1 MRSQQKSAIMRTPL
15 KLKMIH
21 WLQNF
26 MGMGMRQPLQVLKT
40 VSAHQ
45 VHHLGQGQTQQNDA
59 SFITSGPLS
68 PFFFHKNTC
77 QTYYSEPKN
86 CSLGLFLYMSL
97 SLFPVS
103 LSLFIWH
110 THTHLFT
117 QTIVAEEN
125 LIRED
130 RLRHRQEYKQPHCW
144 QTAIPPFIIAFPSL

>member
-15 KLKMIH
+15 KLKMTH

-26 MGMGMRQPLQVLKT
+26 MGMRQPLQVLKT

-45 VHHLGQGQTQQNDA
+45 VHHLGQGQTQQNDT

-68 PFFFHKNTC
+68 SSFSHKNTY

-86 CSLGLFLYMSL
+86 CSLSLFLYMSL

-110 THTHLFT
+110 THTHTFSHKPLSLKKT
-117 QTIVAEEN
+117 WLEKTDWDTTKSRN
-125 LIRED
+125 S
-130 RLRHRQEYKQPHCW
+130 
-144 QTAIPPFIIAFPSL
+144 QTADRQQFLHS